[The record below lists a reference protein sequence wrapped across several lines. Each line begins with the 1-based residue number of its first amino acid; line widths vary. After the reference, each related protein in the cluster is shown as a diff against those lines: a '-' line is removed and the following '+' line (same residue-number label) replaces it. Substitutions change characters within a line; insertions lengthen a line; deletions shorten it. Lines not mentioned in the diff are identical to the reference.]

1 MYMYIDERKRSVG
14 VYIYTQIQVGVKMTI
29 SIVRFRESKDSLC
42 NYANNL
48 EIWHRLIETGGRLL
62 SIY

>member
-29 SIVRFRESKDSLC
+29 SIVWYRVKIL
-42 NYANNL
+42 YTITPI
-48 EIWHRLIETGGRLL
+48 IWKFGTV
-62 SIY
+62 